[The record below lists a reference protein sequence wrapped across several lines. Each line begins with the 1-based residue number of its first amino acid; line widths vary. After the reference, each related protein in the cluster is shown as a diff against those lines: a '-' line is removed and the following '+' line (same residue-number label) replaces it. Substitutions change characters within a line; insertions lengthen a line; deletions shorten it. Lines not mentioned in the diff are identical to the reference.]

1 MNKFFEV
8 VGVIGLGVILGL
20 MFAYALLGGF

>member
-8 VGVIGLGVILGL
+8 VGVIGLGVLLGL
-20 MFAYALLGGF
+20 MFSYALLGGF